1 MNKKCTNLPKTM
13 QLLDQIGVMVRTS
26 CQGLEDV
33 YSLWKA
39 QKSPTV
45 CLPVQYL

>member
-13 QLLDQIGVMVRTS
+13 QLDLLDQIGVMVRTS

-33 YSLWKA
+33 YSL
-39 QKSPTV
+39 
-45 CLPVQYL
+45 